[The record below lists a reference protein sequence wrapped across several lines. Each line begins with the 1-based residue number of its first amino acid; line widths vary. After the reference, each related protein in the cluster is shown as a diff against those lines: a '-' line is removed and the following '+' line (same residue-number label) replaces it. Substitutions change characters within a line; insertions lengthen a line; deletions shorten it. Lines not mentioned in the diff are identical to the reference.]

1 MRSISKKKKFDS
13 ISRKAMEAQRV
24 SFRIEGM
31 NIFKERAELIRREV
45 VLEFQNGSTSLKS

>member
-1 MRSISKKKKFDS
+1 
-13 ISRKAMEAQRV
+13 MEAQRV